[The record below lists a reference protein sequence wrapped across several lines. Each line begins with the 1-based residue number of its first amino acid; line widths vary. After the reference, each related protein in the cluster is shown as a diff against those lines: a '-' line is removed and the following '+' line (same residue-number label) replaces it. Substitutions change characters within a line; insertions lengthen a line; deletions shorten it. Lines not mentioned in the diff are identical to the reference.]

1 MIVVEYLW
9 LLRNQKIPISDMGV
23 AGIMVVNSLIF
34 NYIPVR
40 HSNGEYYLTSLM
52 NDFLKNKDVYA
63 VYGRQ
68 RPPFLSPDEIE
79 KLILLLLNLFP
90 NMISVIFPAFN
101 EEEACANYTS
111 DWCVSLIK
119 LANLMKL

>member
-1 MIVVEYLW
+1 MVVEKPE
-9 LLRNQKIPISDMGV
+9 NPSDMGV

-52 NDFLKNKDVYA
+52 NDFLKIKMFTLYMENK
-63 VYGRQ
+63 

-90 NMISVIFPAFN
+90 NMISVIFPVF
-101 EEEACANYTS
+101 
-111 DWCVSLIK
+111 
-119 LANLMKL
+119 